1 MTNKFEE
8 KALALR
14 QAVNLCTDESQAL
27 AAISSALEAAYQEG
41 RKSALESLSGEI
53 KSVTLGPAMIAEGIT
68 EAEAISLLNQGMI
81 MARGIV
87 RADGSGS
94 FEESGATVNV
104 TEFVAKISKEPAD
117 V

>member
-41 RKSALESLSGEI
+41 RQSEA
-53 KSVTLGPAMIAEGIT
+53 AMNELVKIGQEVDKDPT
-68 EAEAISLLNQGMI
+68 
-81 MARGIV
+81 
-87 RADGSGS
+87 
-94 FEESGATVNV
+94 NV
-104 TEFVAKISKEPAD
+104 
-117 V
+117 